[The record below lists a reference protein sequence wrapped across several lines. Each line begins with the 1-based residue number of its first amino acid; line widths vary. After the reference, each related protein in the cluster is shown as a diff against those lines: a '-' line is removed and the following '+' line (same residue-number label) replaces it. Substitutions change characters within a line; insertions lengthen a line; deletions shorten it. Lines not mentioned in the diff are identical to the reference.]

1 MRSIAFLLFLLLL
14 PLTVNAFEPLN
25 TDDAGTVPK
34 GRNQIELYFF
44 KTGLHGSGPENTEDF
59 ITPGEEYFGKD
70 NANALPFTYTRG
82 VSENVEISLGATYFA
97 SPRGNYSPV
106 ANKVI
111 ALKWR
116 FAADPEGK
124 WALAVKPSFT
134 LPGSAQQQVYGLD
147 LAMPSYGLNF
157 IGSRYW
163 DQVELHVNAS
173 YATSPYNK
181 NYLIGGSAVPNRTNI
196 IFFSVAP
203 VWTVVTGFRLA
214 VDLGITT
221 NPPSNESYLTS
232 YALLAAIFSPVDDL
246 DIGLSYM
253 RSAENM
259 GAARSSAG
267 VSASRAEIGFTWRF

>member
-1 MRSIAFLLFLLLL
+1 MRSIAFLLLLL

-34 GRNQIELYFF
+34 DRNQIELYFF
-44 KTGLHGSGPENTEDF
+44 KTGLHGSGPEKTVELL
-59 ITPGEEYFGKD
+59 TPGEEYFGMD
-70 NANALPFTYTRG
+70 NAKALPFTYIRG

-124 WALAVKPSFT
+124 WALAIKPSFT
-134 LPGSAQQQVYGLD
+134 LPGSTQQQVYGLD
-147 LAMPSYGLNF
+147 LAMPSYGLNL

-173 YATSPYNK
+173 YTNSLYNK
-181 NYLIGGSAVPNRTNI
+181 NYLIGGSASPNRTNI
-196 IFFSVAP
+196 IFLSAAP
-203 VWTVVTGFRLA
+203 VWTVVKGFRLA
-214 VDLGITT
+214 FDIGITT
-221 NPPSNESYLTS
+221 NPPSDQQYLTN
-232 YALLAAIFSPVDDL
+232 YGLLAAIISPVEDL
-246 DIGLSYM
+246 DIGLSYS

-259 GAARSSAG
+259 GIVVSNAG